1 MENIRLR
8 FLPVR
13 KLSNLANKLTVNLI
27 MTPCEQFT
35 KIKIT
40 CSVGLARQRM
50 QDNEF
55 DQLPVERD
63 GHIVGLVKLSS
74 LNEILDEDIV
84 SNYVDE
90 KVPNVDETVK
100 LVKVLQPLQS
110 TPCIFVMRDDKVV
123 GLIHSSDLN
132 KQAMRIYF
140 YLWIAALEMGLATI
154 VKSKYELPGEWVT
167 LLSLK
172 KQRSILKGYIFA
184 KKRNLDANPIEQAE
198 LSDLV
203 KVIQKNEVIRCLLG
217 FPKTKDWKDA
227 TGNLIDL
234 RNRIMHPTRTLID
247 IDCGVED
254 LISRENN
261 LKKLIIT
268 VDASLL

>member
-1 MENIRLR
+1 MPLR
-8 FLPVR
+8 EL
-13 KLSNLANKLTVNLI
+13 LHLADQLTVNLI
-27 MTPCEQFT
+27 MTPRDQFRVA
-35 KIKIT
+35 KIT
-40 CSVGLARQRM
+40 DSVSLAKQIM
-50 QDNEF
+50 QDKEF
-55 DQLPVERD
+55 DQLPVENE
-63 GHIVGLVKLSS
+63 GKIIGLVHLRSVDHEIEEKCISDLIDISVPGVDKLEKIIGMLPLLETKSCVFVKE
-74 LNEILDEDIV
+74 NDEVI
-84 SNYVDE
+84 
-90 KVPNVDETVK
+90 
-100 LVKVLQPLQS
+100 
-110 TPCIFVMRDDKVV
+110 
-123 GLIHSSDLN
+123 GLIHKSDLN